1 MKRLRVLISA
11 YACEPHTGSE
21 PGVGWNLSTQMARY
35 HNVVVLTRKNN
46 RPAIEKALHD
56 NPVPGLEV
64 SYFDFPDWARFWK
77 RGSRGVQLYYYLW
90 QIGIYFVAKRLHR
103 QRPFDLTH
111 HITFVKYWSP
121 SLVSLLPTPFIW
133 GPIGGGD
140 STPTAFIKEMSF
152 QGQSYETLR
161 NMACTLGEHDPLV
174 KLTAKKSVLAFA
186 ATPKTAERLGLM
198 GSKNI
203 QVLTQCGLNPSDFA
217 ALDSPISPP
226 SRSFRFISIGNL
238 LSLKGFNLGLKGFAQ
253 ANLPNTEYVIIGNG
267 PEKAPLLSLVKSLKI
282 EDRVHFLG
290 KLSRR
295 ETLETLQSCHVL
307 VHPSFHDSG
316 GLVCLEA
323 MAAGKPVICLDLAGP
338 AITVS
343 KETGIKIPAVSSIQ
357 IIDDLAEAMTTL
369 AKNESLYE
377 QMGMAGKHR
386 AKEHFSWEA
395 KGKVLNEHYQSIAS
409 ATSSGTR

>member
-11 YACEPHTGSE
+11 YACEPNTGSE
-21 PGVGWNLSTQMARY
+21 PGVGWNLSTQMAKY

-46 RPAIEKALHD
+46 RPAIEKALHH

-64 SYFDFPDWARFWK
+64 AYFDFPDWAKFWK
-77 RGSRGVQLYYYLW
+77 RGARGVQLYYYLW

-111 HITFVKYWSP
+111 HITFVKYWTP
-121 SLVSLLPTPFIW
+121 SLLSLLPTPFIW

-140 STPTAFIKEMSF
+140 STPKAFIREMSF

-161 NMACTLGEHDPLV
+161 NMACTLGEFDPLV
-174 KLTAKKSVLAFA
+174 KLTAKNSVLTFA
-186 ATPKTAERLGLM
+186 STPKTAERLELM

-203 QVLTQCGLNPSDFA
+203 RLLTQCGLSHSDFV
-217 ALDSPISPP
+217 ALDSSISPS

-253 ANLPNTEYVIIGNG
+253 ANLSNTEYFIVGSG
-267 PEKAPLLSLVKSLKI
+267 PEKESLLSLVKSLKI
-282 EDRVHFLG
+282 EDRVHFVG
-290 KLSRR
+290 KLSRQ
-295 ETLETLQSCHVL
+295 ETLETLQSCHAL

-323 MAAGKPVICLDLAGP
+323 MAGGKPVICLDLAGP

-343 KETGIKIPAVSSIQ
+343 KETGIKIPSVSPTQ
-357 IIDDLAEAMTTL
+357 IIDDLAEAMTAL
-369 AKNESLYE
+369 AKNESLCE
-377 QMGMAGKHR
+377 EMGMAGRTR
-386 AKEHFSWEA
+386 AKEYFSWEA
-395 KGKVLNEHYQSIAS
+395 KGKVLNEHYHNIVI
-409 ATSSGTR
+409 ATSSATR